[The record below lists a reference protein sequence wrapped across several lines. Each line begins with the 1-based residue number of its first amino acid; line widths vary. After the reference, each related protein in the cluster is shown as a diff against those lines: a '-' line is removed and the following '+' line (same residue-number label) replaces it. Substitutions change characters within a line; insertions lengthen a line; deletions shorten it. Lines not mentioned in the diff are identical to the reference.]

1 MVPGFVGAT
10 LWTPPGGD
18 KEPSMAKPASA
29 TTYEALG
36 LQGAAVDPDVA
47 LMLALKEG
55 DESAFTELVHRHQ
68 QRVTSLIY
76 RFVADDAEAEDL
88 AQEVFLRVYRTR
100 HRYQPRA
107 RFSTWLY
114 RIAANMSLNAL
125 RSRSR
130 RSSINVPLTFDSE
143 DTQEGKTSEYVAD
156 PRSARPSEGMETSE
170 VRQRVRK
177 AIDKLPEN
185 QKVAVILNKF
195 ENMSYE
201 DIAGVMGCSTMAVKS
216 LLARARTN
224 LRDHLN
230 YYVRTGRVRHPVS

>member
-1 MVPGFVGAT
+1 MG
-10 LWTPPGGD
+10 
-18 KEPSMAKPASA
+18 KPASA
-29 TTYEALG
+29 ATYEALG

-47 LMLALKEG
+47 LMLALKKG

-68 QRVTSLIY
+68 QRVTALIY

-143 DTQEGKTSEYVAD
+143 ETQEGKTSEYVAD
-156 PRSARPSEGMETSE
+156 TRSARPSEGMETSE
-170 VRQRVRK
+170 VRRRVRK
-177 AIDKLPEN
+177 AIDRLPEN

-201 DIAGVMGCSTMAVKS
+201 DIAAVMGCSTMAVKS

-224 LRDHLN
+224 LRDHLS